1 VSYLQISERKG
12 YQVVALDRGRANA
25 LEQQVVD
32 ELREHFRRTAE
43 DPAVGGIVL
52 SGKERFFSAG
62 LDLVV
67 LYDYNP
73 EQMAHF
79 WRSFMALMQEMAA
92 WPKPLVA
99 AVTGHAPA
107 GGCLLAL
114 TADYRVMA
122 RGEYIIG
129 LNEIPVGITVPQAI
143 FNLYRFWIGQ
153 QHAYTMLLEGR
164 VVKPEEALQLGMVS
178 ELASDD
184 DVLEQAEKQLRR
196 YLGFHPQ
203 TWRNSKANLRR
214 ELISGLEMDFDAVF
228 GPALQL
234 WFSPEVR
241 AMVQVMVEGLKSKTP
256 R

>member
-25 LEQQVVD
+25 LEQQLVD
-32 ELREHFRRTAE
+32 ELRAFFRSTAE
-43 DPAVGGIVL
+43 DPAVGGLVL

-67 LYDYNP
+67 LYEYNE
-73 EQMAHF
+73 EQLAHF

-122 RGEYIIG
+122 EGEYIIG

-153 QHAYTMLLEGR
+153 ERAYTMLLEGQ
-164 VVKPEEALQLGMVS
+164 VVKPREALQLGMVS
-178 ELASDD
+178 ELAPDAE
-184 DVLEQAEKQLRR
+184 VLERAEKQLRR

-214 ELISGLEMDFDAVF
+214 ELLAGLEMDFEVVF
-228 GPALQL
+228 GPALKL

-241 AMVQVMVEGLKSKTP
+241 TIVGVMVEGLKSKTP